1 MNNGFATQPFKL
13 SRGVRQG
20 DPLSPYLFILVL
32 ETLAINIRNDIKIGG
47 IKIDNQE
54 LKLVIFADDLT
65 VFLKDKESF
74 YQLSNTLH
82 TFGAYSGLKMNKQK
96 TEVMN
101 LGSSRVTA
109 EELSVEHIPK
119 AGYTWGYTSPMIMCF
134 SKD

>member
-65 VFLKDKESF
+65 GRSYLKTRNLFISF
-74 YQLSNTLH
+74 PIL
-82 TFGAYSGLKMNKQK
+82 
-96 TEVMN
+96 
-101 LGSSRVTA
+101 
-109 EELSVEHIPK
+109 
-119 AGYTWGYTSPMIMCF
+119 YTYLVCTPA
-134 SKD
+134 

>member
-74 YQLSNTLH
+74 LSAFQYFTHIWCVLRLENEQTKDRS
-82 TFGAYSGLKMNKQK
+82 Y
-96 TEVMN
+96 E
-101 LGSSRVTA
+101 SRFFESHCRGIKCGT
-109 EELSVEHIPK
+109 HP
-119 AGYTWGYTSPMIMCF
+119 
-134 SKD
+134 